1 MHILIV
7 TETYLPTVSG
17 VASSTHSIAKYMASR
32 GHTVT
37 VVAPAPAISG
47 LVEHIDGVTVRTT
60 PSVKDPVFA
69 GKSMTIFPFAFPVI
83 WNQMHV
89 RRPDVVHIQESGSL
103 GITALLIAKHMH
115 IPTVGALHT
124 MPEQFAT
131 FFGPLFA
138 LGLWIAK
145 LIARSV
151 YNHYDAVMTPTH
163 TMVTYLRSVGIRVP
177 TYAISNGI
185 DLTKYTS
192 APPDTTMTRAFALP
206 KDKVLFGYLG
216 RIDKDK
222 HLDIIIRAAVH
233 AENRV
238 HLVIAGFGKDQPALV
253 ALARELGVA
262 DRVTFIGKLVSKE
275 IIELYRSLD
284 CFVITSPVESQ
295 SIVTLEAM
303 ACGLPVIAV
312 RAGALPELVH
322 DNKNGFLVAPSDAAA
337 VTQKFNLLAA
347 DSALRKKFGKE
358 SRAISKNHDKPT
370 VLHRLEEIYIGL
382 VNKPR

>member
-1 MHILIV
+1 MQILIV

-47 LVEHIDGVTVRTT
+47 QVEQVAGLSVRTT
-60 PSVKDPVFA
+60 PSVHDPVFA
-69 GKSMTIFPFAFPVI
+69 GKSMTLFPFGFPVI
-83 WNQMHV
+83 WNQMHAH
-89 RRPDVVHIQESGSL
+89 RPDIVHIQEPGSL
-103 GITALLIAKHMH
+103 GMTALLVAKHMH

-131 FFGPLFA
+131 FFGPLYPF
-138 LGLWIAK
+138 GLWIAK
-145 LIARSV
+145 MIARSV
-151 YNHYDAVMTPTH
+151 YNHYDAVMTPTQ
-163 TMVTYLRSVGIRVP
+163 TMVTYLRSVGIRAP
-177 TYAISNGI
+177 THAISNGI
-185 DLTKYTS
+185 DLATYTN
-192 APPDTTMTRAFALP
+192 APPDAAITRQFALP
-206 KDKVLFGYLG
+206 RGKVLFGYLG

-222 HLDIIIRAAVH
+222 HLDITVRAMTRAK
-233 AENRV
+233 NNV

-262 DRVTFIGKLVSKE
+262 GRVTFIGKLVKE
-275 IIELYRSLD
+275 QIIQLYRSLD

-312 RAGALPELVH
+312 AAGALPELVH
-322 DNKNGFLVAPSDAAA
+322 EGQNGFLVPPDDVAA
-337 VTQKFNLLAA
+337 VAQKFNLLAA
-347 DSALRKKFGKE
+347 DGALRKKFGAQ
-358 SRAISKNHDKPT
+358 SRVISQAHDKPK
-370 VLHRLEEIYIGL
+370 VLHQLEEIYVGL
-382 VNKPR
+382 VKQT